1 MQPFLI
7 CKKEA
12 LSDWSKHLLL
22 DPIDPKMSVVT
33 DSTLLRVG
41 RRACPGEQLART
53 ELFINTVAL
62 LQKFTFQA
70 EDPENPPKIQGTSGT
85 TYTPNPFKIV
95 AVPL

>member
-1 MQPFLI
+1 
-7 CKKEA
+7 
-12 LSDWSKHLLL
+12 
-22 DPIDPKMSVVT
+22 MSVAT